1 MSRLSVIW
9 NPGAGA
15 RMAQKTADP
24 VARESRVHECFST
37 WLAWDPDSAKQ
48 WLKETGFPDE
58 VKSRWLSEKPRPE
71 F

>member
-1 MSRLSVIW
+1 
-9 NPGAGA
+9 
-15 RMAQKTADP
+15 

-58 VKSRWLSEKPRPE
+58 VKNRWLSEKPGQE
-71 F
+71 L